1 MDHKEYIKAGG
12 EEYANKYGA
21 KNPYYKPE
29 EPTEELK
36 LRVKEN
42 QAKLKDNMWRDNKDK
57 GLETKYPTQEDII
70 AFNREENRK
79 KEQESSTVVVEK
91 EFLEKLKDF
100 EYWKEWKNQ
109 G

>member
-1 MDHKEYIKAGG
+1 MDHQKYIKEGG
-12 EEYANKYGA
+12 EEYSNKYDA
-21 KNPYYKPE
+21 KNPYYKTE
-29 EPTEELK
+29 EPSEELK
-36 LRVKEN
+36 KRVREN
-42 QAKLKDNMWRDNKDK
+42 QAKLKENMWRDNKDK
-57 GLETKYPTQEDII
+57 GLETKYPTQEEII

-100 EYWKEWKNQ
+100 EYWKEWKNR